1 MLFIHNPEGVARFAS
16 AESWH
21 LFRQAQHI
29 AFGIGKLG
37 FENDSDHLSFSNQ
50 MKHTPLTFVEYVK
63 VYPKLVKV

>member
-1 MLFIHNPEGVARFAS
+1 MLFIHNPEGVAFS

-50 MKHTPLTFVEYVK
+50 MKHTPLTFVECVK
-63 VYPKLVKV
+63 VLPQAAQSIG